1 MRAVERLHVMTAAR
15 STEGPHQRYTVLLL
29 YPYDARTARAET
41 FLAVVDAPSV
51 SLACMLARQCCQL
64 SNPELSE
71 QLVCRMQVLLVL
83 EGEHQDIKFQ
93 APLAALWPA

>member
-1 MRAVERLHVMTAAR
+1 MAASR
-15 STEGPHQRYTVLLL
+15 PTEGPPSRYTVLLL
-29 YPYDARTARAET
+29 YPQDPRTARAET

-71 QLVCRMQVLLVL
+71 RVIMRIQVLLVL
-83 EGEHQDIKFQ
+83 EAEHKDVKFQ
-93 APLAALWPA
+93 APFAAIWPA